1 MATVG
6 LRAYLLATTK
16 DDLKQREFIKAVR
29 EVEDTPGVSFVDPVV
44 GSRDM
49 VVLVDAPVT
58 VEALAKKI
66 ESKLWVKDLEVLRIV
81 SLFRPYKHETTGI
94 PPAESADGELEPEL
108 LNV

>member
-1 MATVG
+1 MG

-29 EVEDTPGVSFVDPVV
+29 EIEDTPGVSFVDPVV

-49 VVLVDAPVT
+49 VVMVDAPVT

-66 ESKLWVKDLEVLRIV
+66 GSKSWVKDLEVLRIV
-81 SLFRPYKHETTGI
+81 SIFRPYEHETTGV
-94 PPAESADGELEPEL
+94 PPAESADGKLEPEL

>member
-1 MATVG
+1 MG

-16 DDLKQREFIKAVR
+16 DDLKQREFVKAVR
-29 EVEDTPGVSFVDPVV
+29 EIEDTPGVSFVDPVV

-49 VVLVDAPVT
+49 VVMVDAPVT

-66 ESKLWVKDLEVLRIV
+66 GSKSWVKDLEVLRIV
-81 SLFRPYKHETTGI
+81 SLFRPYEHETTGI
-94 PPAESADGELEPEL
+94 PPAESADRKPEPEL